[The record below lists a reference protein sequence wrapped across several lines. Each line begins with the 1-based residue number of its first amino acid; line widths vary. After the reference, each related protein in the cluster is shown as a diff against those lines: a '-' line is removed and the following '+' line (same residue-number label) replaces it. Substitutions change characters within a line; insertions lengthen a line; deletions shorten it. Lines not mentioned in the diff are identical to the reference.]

1 MNFFYIFRI
10 ILFVF
15 ILSID
20 IYANNINFK
29 AKELDI
35 GDFVVM
41 VSNMTNTNIIIVD
54 KPKYKI
60 EFALS
65 DKITQDELFEILKVS
80 LESKGFGFYKSGKLY
95 KIVEKSNDKF
105 KIRKTVN
112 LQNIESKDIADFFIN
127 SYDKSLVTLDVNK
140 NTNTIVL
147 YGLEN
152 EVNEIEE
159 FIKSIDLNKEQVYV
173 EAKIIEISHSKIKN
187 IGLKY
192 GLNSAMTSGN
202 ALYTLSSELGIK
214 GGSVT
219 IPSGFELNYPSH
231 LVKSSLNL
239 WATLSLLEKNGAL
252 EIISEPSILALNNQE
267 SSIYVG
273 KRQSIQTSTTL
284 DKNGNPIPHIERTDI
299 GLKLKVKPRITND
312 LKVMLDIIVEQEEAN
327 SSENSLAPVSDKKEI
342 ITSAIVESGENVILG
357 GYIQNKTYKLNEK
370 IPLLGNI
377 PAIGEL
383 FKHKSNNTDKK
394 SLVLILTPY
403 IVPKDK
409 NLTILQDN
417 LSKLK
422 LLEKNYSSNIVE
434 TLENKKELKADNS
447 YYNNIL
453 NELMDKKEIE

>member
-1 MNFFYIFRI
+1 VNFFYIFRI

>member
-1 MNFFYIFRI
+1 MY
-10 ILFVF
+10 
-15 ILSID
+15 SS
-20 IYANNINFK
+20 NINFK
-29 AKELDI
+29 AKELEI
-35 GDFVVM
+35 GDFIVM

-65 DKITQDELFEILKVS
+65 DTITKDELFEVLKVS
-80 LESKGFGFYKSGKLY
+80 LESKGFGFYKSGNLY
-95 KIVEKSNDKF
+95 KIVDKSSDKF
-105 KIRKTVN
+105 KIRKTIN
-112 LQNIESKDIADFFIN
+112 LQNIESKDISDFLVN
-127 SYDKSLVTLDVNK
+127 SYDKSLVSLDINK
-140 NTNTIVL
+140 NTNAVVL

-173 EAKIIEISHSKIKN
+173 EAKIVEISHARIKN

-192 GLNSAMTSGN
+192 GLKSAMTSGN

-219 IPSGFELNYPSH
+219 IPTGFDLNYPSH

-239 WATLSLLEKNGAL
+239 WATLSLLENNGAL

-273 KRQSIQTSTTL
+273 KRQSVQTSTTL

-312 LKVMLDIIVEQEEAN
+312 LKVMLDIIVEQEEVN

-357 GYIQNKTYKLNEK
+357 GYIQNKTYKVDDK
-370 IPLLGNI
+370 IPLLGDI

-383 FKHKSNNTDKK
+383 FKHKSDNTDKK

-403 IVPKDK
+403 IVPKGK

-422 LLEKNYSSNIVE
+422 LLEKNYSNNIVDK
-434 TLENKKELKADNS
+434 LENTKASETKNS
-447 YYNNIL
+447 AYSDIVNAL
-453 NELMDKKEIE
+453 ADKKTIE

>member
-1 MNFFYIFRI
+1 MNFFYVIRI
-10 ILFVF
+10 ILFMF
-15 ILSID
+15 ILSSI
-20 IYANNINFK
+20 IYASNVNFK
-29 AKELDI
+29 AKELEI
-35 GDFVVM
+35 GDFIVM
-41 VSNMTNTNIIIVD
+41 VSNITNTNIIIVD

-65 DKITQDELFEILKVS
+65 DTITKDELFEVLKVS
-80 LESKGFGFYKSGKLY
+80 LESKGFGFYKSGNLY
-95 KIVEKSNDKF
+95 KIVDKSSDKF
-105 KIRKTVN
+105 KIRKTIN
-112 LQNIESKDIADFFIN
+112 LQNIESKDIADFLVN
-127 SYDKSLVTLDVNK
+127 SYDKSLVSLDINK
-140 NTNTIVL
+140 NTNSVVL

-152 EVNEIEE
+152 EVNEIEN

-173 EAKIIEISHSKIKN
+173 EAKIVEISHSKIKN
-187 IGLKY
+187 IGMKY

-219 IPSGFELNYPSH
+219 IPSGFDLDYPSH

-273 KRQSIQTSTTL
+273 KRQSVQTSTTL

-299 GLKLKVKPRITND
+299 GLKLKVKPRVTND
-312 LKVMLDIIVEQEEAN
+312 LKVMLDIVVEQEDVN
-327 SSENSLAPVSDKKEI
+327 SSENSLAPISDKKEI

-357 GYIQNKTYKLNEK
+357 GYIQNKTYKLNDK
-370 IPLLGNI
+370 IPLLGDI

-383 FKHKSNNTDKK
+383 FKHTSDNMDKK

-422 LLEKNYSSNIVE
+422 LLEKNYSSSLAQKLVNLKEEHIKNSEYKDIV
-434 TLENKKELKADNS
+434 NG
-447 YYNNIL
+447 I
-453 NELMDKKEIE
+453 MDKQRIE